1 MRNTPT
7 IPIVALVVAAIIAIA
22 TLIRYLSI
30 DRDADVLTEG
40 QIGLAAWAFALAIY
54 GVQGLVSVL
63 LEGRE
68 LHIGRVQPRL
78 TNPLSLAIVAF
89 AVILLTDAVL
99 LGYGIIEDW
108 EPMAIGTLAGVGCL
122 VLALLLIFYKEAF
135 VGDETRFDER
145 EDGVP
150 W

>member
-7 IPIVALVVAAIIAIA
+7 LPIVALVLAAVLAIA
-22 TLIRYLSI
+22 TVIRYLSI
-30 DRDADVLTEG
+30 EREADVLTEG
-40 QIGLAAWAFALAIY
+40 QIGIAAWAFALAIY
-54 GVQGLVSVL
+54 GIQGLISVL

-78 TNPLSLAIVAF
+78 TNPLSLGIVVF
-89 AVILLTDAVL
+89 ALVLLADAVL
-99 LGYGIIEDW
+99 LGYGIIEEW

-122 VLALLLIFYKEAF
+122 VLALLLLLYKEAF
-135 VGDETRFDER
+135 VGNESRFDER

>member
-7 IPIVALVVAAIIAIA
+7 VPIVALVVAAVLAVV
-22 TLIRYLSI
+22 TVIRYLSL
-30 DRDADVLTEG
+30 DREADVLTEG

-54 GVQGLVSVL
+54 GVQGLISVM

-68 LHIGRVQPRL
+68 LHIGRVRPRL
-78 TNPLSLAIVAF
+78 TNPLSLAIVVF
-89 AVILLTDAVL
+89 ALILLADAVL
-99 LGYGIIEDW
+99 LGYGIIDDW